1 MAVLRAVREG
11 LQRREPVA
19 TSDSEETAR
28 LVLREEE
35 EQAERLASA
44 SRLFAAAGGL
54 ALAAIWLLSGS
65 APPGVG
71 LAVAALAAIVA
82 YAVPLLVL
90 QWRRHRSRLGYLGM
104 TLDTLTLGVFL
115 AALSTL

>member
-1 MAVLRAVREG
+1 MVASREQCMAILRAVREG
-11 LQRREPVA
+11 LQPPDPAA

-28 LVLREEE
+28 LVLREEV
-35 EQAERLASA
+35 EQAERRAAA

-54 ALAAIWLLSGS
+54 VLAAIWLLSGA

-90 QWRRHRSRLGYLGM
+90 QQRRHRPW
-104 TLDTLTLGVFL
+104 
-115 AALSTL
+115 